1 MKQWTVYF
9 RDKNGSKASVVIEA
23 EDRSGVFA
31 ELKRRGISAISVSEG
46 ASNKKPCCGS
56 PTPRVD
62 IDPSDLPR
70 HPDTKQLRCHE
81 KHERYSI

>member
-31 ELKRRGISAISVSEG
+31 ELKKRGISAISV
-46 ASNKKPCCGS
+46 
-56 PTPRVD
+56 
-62 IDPSDLPR
+62 
-70 HPDTKQLRCHE
+70 LRE
-81 KHERYSI
+81 LLIRSRARWQVAVRRLRDED